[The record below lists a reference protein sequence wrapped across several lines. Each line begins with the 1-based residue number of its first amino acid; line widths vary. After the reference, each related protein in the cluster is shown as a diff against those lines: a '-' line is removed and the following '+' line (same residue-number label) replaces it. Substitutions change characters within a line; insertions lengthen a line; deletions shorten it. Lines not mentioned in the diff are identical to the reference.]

1 MPSPSNLLHM
11 SAGMFASVLA
21 SRSSVFDETLPD
33 TPVLHDASDF
43 ITDFIRVE
51 SPETAQRTDKV
62 DLMVRDRVTFT
73 LFAIALVLSLCV
85 PNHVSLFKSENV
97 ALPHFQVKWRRIR
110 RHGVL
115 QNEALVKWRGFGS
128 LSNTWEPESNIPVH
142 TRTHIRIHARM
153 ETH

>member
-1 MPSPSNLLHM
+1 M

-85 PNHVSLFKSENV
+85 PNHVSYALHKFNVLHAYSYSMFTWQHLHRIGRIQHSTLLLKS
-97 ALPHFQVKWRRIR
+97 
-110 RHGVL
+110 G
-115 QNEALVKWRGFGS
+115 
-128 LSNTWEPESNIPVH
+128 
-142 TRTHIRIHARM
+142 
-153 ETH
+153 